1 MKLYKGFV
9 TYVSYDSKN
18 YSVVNYVNN
27 PLENR
32 SKGNAKRYLCK
43 NKRNAFNIN
52 RAHADSKINSLTY
65 KYGNVK
71 SKRDYSNGE
80 YD

>member
-1 MKLYKGFV
+1 MKLYKGFM

-18 YSVVNYVNN
+18 YSVVNYVDY

-32 SKGNAKRYLCK
+32 GEGNAKRDLYK
-43 NKRNAFNIN
+43 NKRNAFNVN
-52 RAHADSKINSLTY
+52 HALAYSEIDSLSY

-71 SKRDYSNGE
+71 GKRDYSNGE